1 MQNRT
6 TGMIAT
12 GITAFIC
19 GCAALLTCVWGAL
32 IATGT
37 PIDVTNSTGTSQQT
51 LSPTVGFA
59 LLCLSFL
66 LILVPAMVGFFTLRK
81 KTELM
86 NEELPPTS

>member
-6 TGMIAT
+6 TGMIIT

-19 GCAALLTCVWGAL
+19 GCFALITCVWGAI

-51 LSPTVGFA
+51 LSPTIGFG
-59 LLCLSFL
+59 LLCLSL
-66 LILVPAMVGFFTLRK
+66 LMILIPVTVGFFTLRK
-81 KTELM
+81 KPEIIA
-86 NEELPPTS
+86 EELPPTS